1 MTTLTN
7 SQIMRRKLGF
17 VLPELVSSGEAVL
30 RHPHF
35 AEIYPEYLFTM
46 HCMIR
51 ASVPLMERALEQAHA
66 LAVMDPAAAGVAA
79 YLSQHVRE
87 ELHHD
92 DWLLDDLAVLG
103 VDRAA
108 TLRRPPPASVAAMV
122 GSQYYYIFHY
132 HPIAILGY
140 IGVMEGY
147 PPTEE
152 QCNELQQRSG
162 LPRNAFRTIRKHA
175 ILDPGH
181 RDDLDRALDGLVLS
195 PEQTAIIGISAMESV
210 RLASSA
216 FREIVQR
223 APLAQAS

>member
-1 MTTLTN
+1 MNAVTN
-7 SQIMRRKLGF
+7 SQLMRQKLSL
-17 VLPELVSSGEAVL
+17 VLPGLVSAGAAVL
-30 RHPHF
+30 EHPRF
-35 AEIYPEYLFTM
+35 REVYPEYLFTM

-51 ASVPLMERALEQAHA
+51 ASVPLMEKALEQAHA
-66 LAVMDPAAAGVAA
+66 LAVMDAAAAGVAA
-79 YLSQHVRE
+79 YLSKHVRE

-132 HPIAILGY
+132 HPIALLGY

-147 PPTEE
+147 PPSEE
-152 QCNELQQRSG
+152 QCNELELRSG
-162 LPRNAFRTIRKHA
+162 LPRGAFRTLCKHA

-181 RDDLDRALDGLVLS
+181 RDDLDRALDGLILS
-195 PEQTAIIGISAMESV
+195 PEQTSIIGISAMESV
-210 RLASSA
+210 RWAAAA
-216 FREIVQR
+216 FRDITDRWSQDK
-223 APLAQAS
+223 AS